1 MSDIIRIENLSK
13 IYINKKEDLD
23 VLAVDNISF
32 NVKEG
37 EIFGFLG
44 PNGAGK
50 TTTVR
55 MLACL
60 LKPTLG
66 NAFVDGMSI
75 LDEQEKIR
83 SVIGF
88 LTENHGN
95 YESLSVKQ
103 NLNFFAKF
111 YDIPDINERI
121 NSILKQF
128 ELLDRVDT
136 KAGALSKGLK
146 QRLALARTLIHEPKV
161 IFLDEPTAGLDPI
174 AAVKVRELILNLKSK
189 KRTIFINSHNLEE
202 VQKVCD
208 KVAII
213 DHGRI
218 KRIGTAKEISSNL
231 WEYKVLEIKLTNL
244 SNEIVRE
251 ISKFDFIKDVFQ
263 SNGNLKVHLKDLEES
278 TPLIIEKIV
287 NFGGKILE
295 VKPIEHSLE
304 DIYIKLMED
313 SRTNTI
319 LEEKKK

>member
-13 IYINKKEDLD
+13 IYINKKADLD

-66 NAFVDGMSI
+66 NAFVDSMSI
-75 LDEQEKIR
+75 LEEQDSIRKI
-83 SVIGF
+83 IGF

-95 YESLSVKQ
+95 YESLSVKK
-103 NLNFFAKF
+103 NLYFFAKI
-111 YDIPDINERI
+111 YDIQNVDERI
-121 NSILKQF
+121 TNILTQF
-128 ELLDRVDT
+128 ELLDRIDSL
-136 KAGALSKGLK
+136 AGALSKGLK

-161 IFLDEPTAGLDPI
+161 IFLDEPTAGLDPL
-174 AAVKVRELILNLKSK
+174 AAVKVRELILSLKSK

-208 KVAII
+208 RVAII
-213 DHGRI
+213 DQGRI
-218 KRIGTAKEISSNL
+218 KRIGTANEISKNL
-231 WEYKVLEIKLTNL
+231 WEFQVLEIKLKNL
-244 SNEIVRE
+244 SDPIVSAL
-251 ISKFDFIKDVFQ
+251 SKFEFVKEVFPVD
-263 SNGNLKVHLKDLEES
+263 GNIRLHLKDPES
-278 TPLIIEKIV
+278 YTPEIIEKIV
-287 NFGGKILE
+287 QLGGKILE

-304 DIYIKLMED
+304 DIYVKLMSDTQANKVEG
-313 SRTNTI
+313 R
-319 LEEKKK
+319 K